1 MAAVPPKKD
10 HLLALK
16 VMRLTRPTLISP
28 DVVVSETSDLPSNLF
43 ENSGEKNTNVIK
55 SSESI
60 GDGQFMLLPQSFG
73 NIYLGETF
81 SSYIC
86 LHNCTTHPVQG
97 VSVSAELQSDKTKIL
112 LPINENKP
120 TPITLHPNE
129 TLDDV
134 IHHEV
139 REIGVH
145 ILVCEVH
152 YKTPAG
158 LNEVFRK
165 FFKFHVLKPLDVQTK
180 FYNAETDEVYLEV
193 QIQNITAG
201 PICLE
206 TVELQ
211 NTDKYNV
218 TSLNTL
224 SNGESVFK
232 SKSMLQPQ
240 NSCQFLYCIKPIPEL
255 AGNLKQLKLEKNI
268 GKLDILWRSN
278 LGERGRLQ
286 TSQLERSP
294 IEYGDIRLTVIEAKN
309 IVKIG
314 DVFDFMCRLTN
325 TSDRIMELQLKL
337 NAKTELGCHYTGS
350 TDFTLGSIEAEASKD
365 FRLSVCPVKIGLIS
379 VTQLQI
385 TDTVLKRTYEFEDI
399 VQVLVVDKDYCDD
412 ELFEMDKYVRYNHSD
427 KIVVPIK

>member
-1 MAAVPPKKD
+1 MAVVQPKKD

-16 VMRLTRPTLISP
+16 VMRLTRPALLAP
-28 DVVVSETSDLPSNLF
+28 DVIASECSDLAGNLF
-43 ENSGEKNTNVIK
+43 SEWRDRDATNVKGSNIAA
-55 SSESI
+55 
-60 GDGQFMLLPQSFG
+60 GQFMLLPQSFG

-86 LHNCTTHPVQG
+86 LHNCTAHPVHG
-97 VSVSAELQSDKTKIL
+97 VSVSVELQSDKAKIS

-120 TPITLHPNE
+120 TQITLNPNE

-158 LNEVFRK
+158 LDESFRK

-211 NTDKYNV
+211 NTDKYTV

-232 SKSMLQPQ
+232 SKNMLQPQ

-255 AGNLKQLKLEKNI
+255 ASNLKQLKLEKNI

-294 IEYGDIRLTVIEAKN
+294 IEYGDIRLTVIEARD

-314 DVFDFMCRLTN
+314 DVFDFMCRVTN
-325 TSDRIMELQLKL
+325 TSERVMELQLKL
-337 NAKTELGCHYTGS
+337 HAKPELGCQYTGS
-350 TDFTLGSIEAEASKD
+350 TDFLLGTLEPEASKD
-365 FRLSVCPVKIGLIS
+365 FRLSVYPAKIGLIS
-379 VTQLQI
+379 VTQLQL
-385 TDTVLKRTYEFEDI
+385 TDTFLKRTYEFEDI
-399 VQVLVVDKDYCDD
+399 VQVLVVDNHYCDD
-412 ELFEMDKYVRYNHSD
+412 EEFVMDKYVRYSSNKLTATS
-427 KIVVPIK
+427 

>member
-1 MAAVPPKKD
+1 MANIPPKKEY
-10 HLLALK
+10 LLALK
-16 VMRLTRPTLISP
+16 VMRLTRPTLVSP
-28 DVVVSETSDLPSNLF
+28 EVTVSETSDLPGTLF
-43 ENSGEKNTNVIK
+43 TQMVENDATAVKGSEKL
-55 SSESI
+55 
-60 GDGQFMLLPQSFG
+60 GAGQFMLLPQSFG

-86 LHNCTTHPVQG
+86 LHNCTPHPVEG
-97 VSVSAELQSDKTKIL
+97 VYVTAELQSDKTKII
-112 LPINENKP
+112 LPINENKKAQ
-120 TPITLHPNE
+120 ITLNPDE
-129 TLDDV
+129 TFDDV

-158 LNEVFRK
+158 LNESFRK

-180 FYNAETDEVYLEV
+180 FYNAETDEVYLEA

-206 TVELQ
+206 SVELQ
-211 NTDKYNV
+211 NTDKYIV

-232 SKSMLQPQ
+232 SKNMLQPQ
-240 NSCQFLYCIKPIPEL
+240 NSCQFLYCIKPTPAL
-255 AGNLKQLKLEKNI
+255 ATDLKLLKQEKNI

-314 DVFDFMCRLTN
+314 DSFDFTCRVTN
-325 TSDRIMELQLKL
+325 TSERVMELQLKL
-337 NAKTELGCHYTGS
+337 NKKPKLGCSYTGS
-350 TDFTLGSIEAEASKD
+350 TDFMLGTLESEASKD
-365 FRLSVCPVKIGLIS
+365 FKLSISPVKLGLIS
-379 VTQLQI
+379 VTQLQL
-385 TDTVLKRTYEFEDI
+385 TDIFLKRTYEFEDI

-412 ELFEMDKYVRYNHSD
+412 DLFEMDKYVQYSTGALQ
-427 KIVVPIK
+427 K